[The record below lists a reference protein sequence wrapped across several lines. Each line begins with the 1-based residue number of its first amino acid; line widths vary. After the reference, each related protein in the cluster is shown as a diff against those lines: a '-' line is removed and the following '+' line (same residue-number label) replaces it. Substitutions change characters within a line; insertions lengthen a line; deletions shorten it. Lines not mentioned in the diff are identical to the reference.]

1 MLSRAHVFLLLILA
15 VLAQDAA
22 AQASALGDPSSAL
35 VTAFGRSGGGQ
46 QSPVALR
53 GTAQYEQLNGDYLSE
68 FNSDIEPLAIF
79 LPRSTADVAKFVNII
94 RPFALAGA
102 VRFAVRGGGQQPS
115 LACNNIQNGIT
126 IDLRYMAAINVDT
139 KAKSVSLQAGVRW
152 GAVYE
157 VLAPLG
163 LGVTGGRST
172 TNGVGGLVLSG
183 GLSFFSSREGFIAD
197 NVLEFEVVL
206 ASGQVVSANPRSNPD
221 LYKALRGGG
230 NNFGIVTRVTLR
242 TFPQTPFYGG
252 SVFYFPDSFPSQI
265 EAIVTELKKPDATPE
280 THLMISIAYS
290 ASFAAF
296 GGSFGLNQVYYTR
309 QDGKGPAVLAPFTNI
324 QPQIDQLN
332 SVRNVTLVEAALEQ
346 TSQNTNN
353 QRVAYMNLHVKA
365 DVATL
370 RAAADIHVDGTRS
383 LQSVT
388 NITASLTFQ
397 PYPVSLL
404 QKSGTNGGNVLGLGP
419 SSGPI
424 MSVLLLTWW
433 DDPADDA
440 KVLAALRDV
449 LQRMRTDAS
458 ARGTLIP
465 FEYMNYA
472 SDFQDVIS
480 SYGASN
486 KRFLQ
491 DTSRKYDPAA
501 LFQKGVPGGWK
512 LFP

>member
-53 GTAQYEQLNGDYLSE
+53 GTAPYEQLNGDYLSE

-183 GLSFFSSREGFIAD
+183 KSRLS
-197 NVLEFEVVL
+197 
-206 ASGQVVSANPRSNPD
+206 
-221 LYKALRGGG
+221 AL
-230 NNFGIVTRVTLR
+230 
-242 TFPQTPFYGG
+242 
-252 SVFYFPDSFPSQI
+252 S
-265 EAIVTELKKPDATPE
+265 
-280 THLMISIAYS
+280 
-290 ASFAAF
+290 
-296 GGSFGLNQVYYTR
+296 
-309 QDGKGPAVLAPFTNI
+309 
-324 QPQIDQLN
+324 
-332 SVRNVTLVEAALEQ
+332 
-346 TSQNTNN
+346 
-353 QRVAYMNLHVKA
+353 
-365 DVATL
+365 
-370 RAAADIHVDGTRS
+370 
-383 LQSVT
+383 
-388 NITASLTFQ
+388 
-397 PYPVSLL
+397 
-404 QKSGTNGGNVLGLGP
+404 
-419 SSGPI
+419 PI
-424 MSVLLLTWW
+424 
-433 DDPADDA
+433 
-440 KVLAALRDV
+440 
-449 LQRMRTDAS
+449 
-458 ARGTLIP
+458 
-465 FEYMNYA
+465 
-472 SDFQDVIS
+472 
-480 SYGASN
+480 
-486 KRFLQ
+486 
-491 DTSRKYDPAA
+491 
-501 LFQKGVPGGWK
+501 
-512 LFP
+512 